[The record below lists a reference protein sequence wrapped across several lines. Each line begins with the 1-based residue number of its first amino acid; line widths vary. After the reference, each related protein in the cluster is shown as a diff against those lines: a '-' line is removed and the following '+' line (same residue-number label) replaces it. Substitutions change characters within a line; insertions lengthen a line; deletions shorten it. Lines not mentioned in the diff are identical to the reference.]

1 MLNVEEISV
10 HERPICLA
18 LSEVRPPVFA
28 LRLGPPSADHV
39 ATLVQLKGR
48 WAPILVSADDYS
60 IIDGY
65 HRYLAARR
73 LGHTHIRCHL
83 FADSP
88 ERAFLEALRRNT
100 RQGLALTL
108 KERERAARRVLD
120 FHLDWSDRRIGEL
133 CGLSPTTV
141 GRLRLSRPRPG
152 VQNPHMDS
160 RVGRDE
166 RVRPL
171 DSGALRRRVTEQ
183 LMARPHASLRE
194 IALLAQCSPETVR
207 AVRRS
212 MESVGVPPDPPTPV
226 ETGALSRPGPVLT
239 GHPAGASEPVD
250 QAFASTD
257 VGVAFAEWFARTH
270 VDDDELASHVMQ
282 IPLSRVYEIA
292 DLAHRRSD
300 AWKAFARA
308 VEARVKPAH

>member
-1 MLNVEEISV
+1 MGGLSVLNIEEIGI
-10 HERPICLA
+10 HDRPVCLA
-18 LSEVRPPVFA
+18 MTDVRPPAFP
-28 LRLGPPSADHV
+28 LRLGPPSASHI
-39 ATLVQLKGR
+39 ATLVQLKGK

-88 ERAFLEALRRNT
+88 DRAFLEALRLNA

-108 KERERAARRVLD
+108 KEREHAARRVLD
-120 FHLDWSDRRIGEL
+120 FHRDWSDRRIGEL

-141 GRLRLSRPRPG
+141 GRLRLSRPRPD
-152 VQNPHMDS
+152 VQNRQMDR
-160 RVGRDE
+160 RVGRDD

-183 LMARPHASLRE
+183 LVARPHASLRE
-194 IALLAQCSPETVR
+194 IAVLAHCSPETVR
-207 AVRRS
+207 SVRRS
-212 MESVGVPPDPPTPV
+212 METAPVADDAGPVPPAVPLGPRPV
-226 ETGALSRPGPVLT
+226 PGPD
-239 GHPAGASEPVD
+239 PSD

-257 VGVAFAEWFARTH
+257 AGTAFAEWFARTH
-270 VDDDELASHVMQ
+270 VDADECAAHVMQ